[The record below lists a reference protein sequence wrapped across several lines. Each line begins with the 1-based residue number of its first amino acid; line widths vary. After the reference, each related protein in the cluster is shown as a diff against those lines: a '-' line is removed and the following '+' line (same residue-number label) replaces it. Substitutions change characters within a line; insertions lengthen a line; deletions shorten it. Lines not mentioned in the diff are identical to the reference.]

1 MICQKNKCAQQFI
14 SFQVQRGYGRFQVEA
29 IAVLGGND
37 ISVVIGGGTH
47 YHIGAT
53 ALAAPR
59 PSLAEPEKISA
70 SASVICVM
78 SHKDDEIARKA
89 ALSLA
94 SYLNCVAV
102 VSVGLHVDKASGQD
116 ISTLL
121 SNFEIVLEQLKNR
134 SKDLLESTNAAT
146 CCSCIN
152 P

>member
-1 MICQKNKCAQQFI
+1 MIGQENKCRQQFI

-37 ISVVIGGGTH
+37 ISVIIGGGTH

-53 ALAAPR
+53 ALASPR

-102 VSVGLHVDKASGQD
+102 VSVGLHVDNAAEQD
-116 ISTLL
+116 ISALL
-121 SNFEIVLEQLKNR
+121 SNFDIVLEQIKNR
-134 SKDLLESTNAAT
+134 SKEILESNNTLSLT
-146 CCSCIN
+146 VGS
-152 P
+152 